1 MIIIIIIKPKK
12 LEKPKK
18 QIMRHDSPS
27 KAGALP
33 LQDKLGA

>member
-1 MIIIIIIKPKK
+1 MIIIKIIKPQK